1 MLIKAKRLEIR
12 PLGRM
17 WPWSEPWFSSSGP
30 RDLVVGSQSGMAH
43 VAGPV
48 VVMGWVNGDLMP
60 APRASTAPGHSV
72 REHKPGL

>member
-17 WPWSEPWFSSSGP
+17 WPWFSSFGP
-30 RDLVVGSQSGMAH
+30 RDLVVGPQSGMAH

-60 APRASTAPGHSV
+60 APRALTAPGHGV